1 MAKIAVEKP
10 FDDIKSV
17 LEQKGHQVEMFVD
30 NSGIKDV
37 DLGVVRHLNEFD
49 EAPSNIQLV
58 IADGKSVDEVVK
70 EVEDSLNRFS

>member
-10 FDDIKSV
+10 FDDIKTV

-30 NSGIKDV
+30 NSGIKGV

-49 EAPSNIQLV
+49 EAPSNSQLV

-70 EVEDSLNRFS
+70 EVEDSLSRFS